1 MVKMLKKIEA
11 CNAPLNVDDQNK
23 INKLLKT
30 YKNGKIEFYTSFS
43 GLHGRNLEITTLEE
57 MEVMLTSESL
67 DDLEKLE
74 KEFDSKIKE
83 NLGDKVRILNS
94 NIINQK

>member
-1 MVKMLKKIEA
+1 
-11 CNAPLNVDDQNK
+11 
-23 INKLLKT
+23 
-30 YKNGKIEFYTSFS
+30 
-43 GLHGRNLEITTLEE
+43 
-57 MEVMLTSESL
+57 MEVMLTRESL

-74 KEFDSKIKE
+74 KESDSKIKE